1 MKGIFCP
8 IDNVRR
14 LKVSK
19 TFQTNF
25 FSSNFSPQVYAVDE
39 QNLFI
44 RNFWYDGTGP
54 DAFFWVG
61 TTPMPTPKGWVVPYP
76 PVNMESS
83 NMGKLI
89 L

>member
-1 MKGIFCP
+1 M
-8 IDNVRR
+8 
-14 LKVSK
+14 SK
-19 TFQTNF
+19 TFFVILILNLF
-25 FSSNFSPQVYAVDE
+25 FPQVYAVDE

-76 PVNMESS
+76 PVDLYSDETK
-83 NMGKLI
+83 MGKLLI
-89 L
+89 FYRRI

>member
-1 MKGIFCP
+1 M
-8 IDNVRR
+8 
-14 LKVSK
+14 
-19 TFQTNF
+19 
-25 FSSNFSPQVYAVDE
+25 DE

-44 RNFWYDGTGP
+44 RIFWYDGTGP

-83 NMGKLI
+83 NMGKINFIICISHPSI
-89 L
+89 LTSQSHKWAKNGKNSAIVLSKS

>member
-1 MKGIFCP
+1 M
-8 IDNVRR
+8 
-14 LKVSK
+14 
-19 TFQTNF
+19 
-25 FSSNFSPQVYAVDE
+25 DE

-76 PVNMESS
+76 PVNMETT
-83 NMGKLI
+83 NIGKEI
-89 L
+89 LYYMDISPQYIYTLLMNIYYEI

>member
-1 MKGIFCP
+1 M
-8 IDNVRR
+8 
-14 LKVSK
+14 
-19 TFQTNF
+19 
-25 FSSNFSPQVYAVDE
+25 DE

-76 PVNMESS
+76 PVNMETT
-83 NMGKLI
+83 NIGKEI
-89 L
+89 LYYMDISPQYIYTPLMNIYYEI